1 MLILHLRT
9 RYLVQLFIT
18 YPGFSDGSR
27 GPMWQLTNF
36 TCSFTVI
43 WKLFPWRFESNRTLA
58 FCEFSFCSDIIKIL
72 LGKLTMTHRPFV
84 WAKKRAPQWS
94 APTPAWSENKKEKM
108 KKEEKWKFQNLFLL
122 REKFLNSNRQFFN
135 RKWHNITIFY
145 FRQISDLCQ
154 LYP

>member
-18 YPGFSDGSR
+18 YQGFPDGSR
-27 GPMWQLTNF
+27 GPMWQLTDF

-58 FCEFSFCSDIIKIL
+58 FCAFSFCSDIIKIL
-72 LGKLTMTHRPFV
+72 LGKLTMSHHTFV

-94 APTPAWSENKKEKM
+94 ALTPAWSENKKEKM
-108 KKEEKWKFQNLFLL
+108 KKRKSESFKNPFFL
-122 REKFLNSNRQFFN
+122 RDFFNSNRQFSN
-135 RKWHNITIFY
+135 QKWRHITIFY